1 LGGGSKTTPLCGV
14 AVYCRSLA
22 HELVP
27 LPMGVKVVVAD
38 TMKRRG
44 LVDSEYNLRRQQ
56 CEDGVQRLQEHLP
69 SIRAL
74 RDVSSADLARY
85 GHTLP
90 RVVRRRCTHVIRENE
105 RVLEAVAAL
114 QVGDAVAFG
123 RLMDASHASLRDL
136 YEVSCRE
143 LDLMVEIA
151 RSVPGCLGARLT
163 GAGFG
168 GCTVSLV
175 EEGAVSQF
183 QEIVREAYQR
193 RTGLAPQLY
202 VCAAGDG
209 AGEAEWKAE
218 S

>member
-38 TMKRRG
+38 TMKRRS

-85 GHTLP
+85 GYTLP
-90 RVVRRRCTHVIRENE
+90 EVVRRRCTHVVQENG

-114 QVGDAVAFG
+114 QAGDAVAFG
-123 RLMDASHASLRDL
+123 RLMDASHVSLRDL

-183 QEIVREAYQR
+183 QEIVRKAYQR
-193 RTGLAPQLY
+193 QTGLAPQLY

-209 AGEAEWKAE
+209 AREVEWKAE